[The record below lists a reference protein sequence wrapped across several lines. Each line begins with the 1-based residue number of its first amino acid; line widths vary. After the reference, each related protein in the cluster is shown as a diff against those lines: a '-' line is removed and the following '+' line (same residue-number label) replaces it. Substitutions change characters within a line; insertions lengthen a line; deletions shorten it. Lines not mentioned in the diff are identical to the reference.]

1 MLVPSELDT
10 CRLGS
15 VFLFVFCWVFDVV
28 CFKALTPFLLSFVVP
43 YSLTVS
49 LCHWGSV
56 GLFVCLL
63 LLFLF
68 FCLFVCFCNSSVS
81 SYTRSFFKD
90 LTGVI

>member
-1 MLVPSELDT
+1 
-10 CRLGS
+10 
-15 VFLFVFCWVFDVV
+15 
-28 CFKALTPFLLSFVVP
+28 
-43 YSLTVS
+43 